1 MSPMRIW
8 IAGVLISLGALW
20 LLDAAGVL
28 SAPSVLDQW
37 WPVAIIA
44 LAVVAAV
51 SERRIGLGPAVL
63 FTIGVLL
70 LFDQL
75 GVADLGALLWP
86 VVAILAGVWLLAN
99 RGQLHRSRVT
109 GGDRQDVMAVLG
121 GSATRSRSEHFRHG
135 NVSAVFGGATLD
147 LREAHI
153 EPGASVDAMALFGG
167 ADVLVP
173 PGTRVSLTGL
183 PIFGG
188 YDDKTRGDGE
198 LPADAPELRVS
209 ATAIFGG
216 VSVKNFPEQH

>member
-8 IAGVLISLGALW
+8 VAGVLIALGAVW
-20 LLDAAGVL
+20 LLDAADVL

-44 LAVVAAV
+44 LAVIAALT
-51 SERRIGLGPAVL
+51 ERRLSLGPAVL

-70 LFDQL
+70 LVDQL
-75 GVADLGALLWP
+75 GIADLGALVWP
-86 VVAILAGVWLLAN
+86 VIAILAGVWLLAN
-99 RGQLHRSRVT
+99 RASLQRNRT
-109 GGDRQDVMAVLG
+109 TAGDRQDVVAVLG
-121 GSATRSRSEHFRHG
+121 GSATRSRAQHFTHG

-147 LREAHI
+147 LREAHLD
-153 EPGASVDAMALFGG
+153 PGATVDALALFGG

-173 PGTRVSLTGL
+173 PGTRVNLTGL

-198 LPADAPELRVS
+198 LPPDAPQLKVA